1 MALADSRLQR
11 IVTLCVLY
19 FAQGVPYGFMTITLA
34 NYLSSQGLST
44 DRVGTLTAVALLP
57 WTFKIIWAPVIDS
70 FQFIGYGRRRPWI
83 VIAQAIMAV
92 TMIGIYIIEPYL
104 VGENMDI
111 EKSADYLL
119 WVFFAHNVFAVL
131 QDVVSDALAVDILP
145 ESEQGS
151 VNGAM
156 WASKLIGTSG
166 GAAIL
171 ATVMNDYGIRGAV
184 MVQIWILLA
193 IMLVPLFL
201 LERRGDKRFPWSKFE
216 EDTTSD
222 EPRSKHRSVV
232 SIVQDVVRGFS
243 LRTTFAF
250 VTMVLISLIGWGVM
264 ETVLKTVCNQRI
276 GWSATHTSHVMGY
289 AGVPEAIAAVFCG
302 FLGDRFGRKK
312 MMTIGMGGYG
322 LMSILFAFSEPYWGN
337 SLPTS
342 WAADGYWDNHIVWAY
357 TVGYKIFLAAFVV
370 NYLAESMALSW
381 TKSSA
386 TMFTIYMTMSNVG
399 HVVGNKFAGLSEDI
413 FGQVHTF
420 TAMGILNMCVPLL
433 LLLVKREDVTRLEE
447 LELSNEASEHV

>member
-57 WTFKIIWAPVIDS
+57 WTFKIIWAPLIDS

-83 VIAQAIMAV
+83 VIAQVIMAV

-201 LERRGDKRFPWSKFE
+201 HWLFFCCFFSK
-216 EDTTSD
+216 
-222 EPRSKHRSVV
+222 
-232 SIVQDVVRGFS
+232 
-243 LRTTFAF
+243 
-250 VTMVLISLIGWGVM
+250 ISQICPNLA
-264 ETVLKTVCNQRI
+264 K
-276 GWSATHTSHVMGY
+276 
-289 AGVPEAIAAVFCG
+289 FC
-302 FLGDRFGRKK
+302 
-312 MMTIGMGGYG
+312 
-322 LMSILFAFSEPYWGN
+322 
-337 SLPTS
+337 
-342 WAADGYWDNHIVWAY
+342 
-357 TVGYKIFLAAFVV
+357 
-370 NYLAESMALSW
+370 
-381 TKSSA
+381 
-386 TMFTIYMTMSNVG
+386 
-399 HVVGNKFAGLSEDI
+399 
-413 FGQVHTF
+413 
-420 TAMGILNMCVPLL
+420 
-433 LLLVKREDVTRLEE
+433 
-447 LELSNEASEHV
+447 